1 MTSLPP
7 APQSAAG
14 SPPPGI
20 LSRLQACLA
29 DLDGYITRRAEDLA
43 APMIR
48 DAEARARL
56 AIVEAAG
63 ETQRQRALVEEL
75 RKRLRVQEQ
84 MREREQDARAR
95 LAALLRYP
103 VATNPAGLPPLAVLV
118 AEVEKALAE
127 RADHD

>member
-1 MTSLPP
+1 MT
-7 APQSAAG
+7 QG
-14 SPPPGI
+14 DT

-48 DAEARARL
+48 DTEARARL
-56 AIVEAAG
+56 SVIEAAG

-84 MREREQDARAR
+84 MRERELDGRMR
-95 LAALLRYP
+95 LARMFGYP
-103 VATNPAGLPPLAVLV
+103 VATNPAGVPPLTVLV
-118 AEVEKALAE
+118 ADVEKALAE
-127 RADHD
+127 KGR